1 MTAAVRPPRVR
12 APFALVAA
20 GLALA
25 ALPLAALAVDSS
37 LAPAAAGVVLM
48 IGGFGVMA
56 PCEAQMAA
64 MLAHVVGRLAEQR
77 GARLGPAAVRWTA
90 LRFAAGYLLFY
101 LPVAVA
107 LGGLAV
113 LLGSAAWVLVL
124 AGAAVAVVLG
134 LAALGRVR
142 PRWLERCRGPLYLL
156 RSGRASFARPVRA
169 GIAFGRYC
177 ATCCRPYIYA
187 LAVLAGGTRSFW
199 LASGLVVA
207 YAVLMALPFLGP
219 ALLAPATYERLG
231 AEAGRLAP
239 ALGHATGV
247 ALVALG
253 VVLVPVG
260 VALA

>member
-1 MTAAVRPPRVR
+1 VAATLRPPRAR
-12 APFALVAA
+12 APLALAAA

-25 ALPLAALAVDSS
+25 ALPLVALAVDPV

-48 IGGFGVMA
+48 VAGFGVMA

-77 GARLGPAAVRWTA
+77 GAALGPSAVRHTA

-101 LPVAVA
+101 VPVAVA
-107 LGGLAV
+107 LGAGAV

-124 AGAAVAVVLG
+124 VGAAAAAVLG

-169 GIAFGRYC
+169 GVAFGRYC
-177 ATCCRPYIYA
+177 ATCCGPYVFA

-199 LASGLVVA
+199 VASGLVLA
-207 YAVLMALPFLGP
+207 YAVLMAVPFLGP

-231 AEAGRLAP
+231 AEAGRLGP
-239 ALGHATGV
+239 ALGRATGV

-260 VALA
+260 IALA